1 MSGLLLVIRER
12 GWDVHA
18 MVINALE
25 YDRMRAST
33 EIVLVVVEEL

>member
-1 MSGLLLVIRER
+1 MC
-12 GWDVHA
+12 A

-33 EIVLVVVEEL
+33 ETLLVVVVEVT